1 LNEINGDG
9 DEDMLYSYNGRQIGT
24 RMRSIEWCQYQWPW
38 VTCDQDFKVTSIFD
52 QYVALTV
59 QDRHISTLDNSQE
72 LITHALINGV
82 ISNDFE

>member
-1 LNEINGDG
+1 
-9 DEDMLYSYNGRQIGT
+9 
-24 RMRSIEWCQYQWPW
+24 

-59 QDRHISTLDNSQE
+59 QDRHMSTLDNSQE